1 MSHAGA
7 AAPEVS
13 VVMPCLNE
21 EAAIGACIE
30 KIRRTFDQAGLDGEI
45 VVCDN
50 GSTDRSVAIAEA
62 MGARVV
68 HQPERGYGN
77 AYLKGFDSARG
88 RYLVMGDAD
97 DTYDFTLIPE
107 FLKALRE
114 GGNAFVTGSRY
125 LGGGDGNITGL
136 HRWFGNPAL
145 TRILNAL
152 FGTRY
157 TDVYCG
163 FRAFSREAYERIRP
177 VSPGMEFN
185 LELAINAGLAGL
197 KTAEIPIVL
206 APRKGES
213 KLRTFR
219 DGWRSLRMML
229 LYSPNQLFL
238 VPGSVLLSLGLL
250 LHVAVLLG
258 LVRFGGR
265 PAAGVTAVFATV
277 LSVVGFEILSLGLH
291 AKTYSWSRRF
301 DHDNRFLGGFYSRF
315 TLETGLLMGLGL
327 ALAGLAILATIVVEW
342 VKSDLLPLPHPEWA
356 SFGATLDHPR
366 TEHGVLLVVHLG
378 HVHEAARG
386 TAMTEP
392 AESRPWSTIELRL
405 AALIVLIAA
414 ALWAPRLRGPLD
426 LRYDAGVY
434 YILGRSLAEGHGYRL
449 LNEPGAIEA
458 IQYPPVLPAVAALHR
473 AGPGNQRSRRG
484 RPCAP
489 AHDGAAVS
497 RVRPCVV
504 RAGATVPV
512 AGFAFAAALL
522 AILNAQVVFSPTTSR
537 PTCPTPPSPCSSSST
552 RRIRGGGTRRD
563 GIRPAHRR
571 RGAARRV
578 GGAEPGATP
587 LA

>member
-125 LGGGDGNITGL
+125 LGGGDANITAL

-145 TRILNAL
+145 TRILNVL

-301 DHDNRFLGGFYSRF
+301 DHDNRFLSGFYGRF
-315 TLETGLLMGLGL
+315 TLETGLLAGLGL

-356 SFGATLDHPR
+356 SFGATL
-366 TEHGVLLVVHLG
+366 T
-378 HVHEAARG
+378 
-386 TAMTEP
+386 
-392 AESRPWSTIELRL
+392 
-405 AALIVLIAA
+405 
-414 ALWAPRLRGPLD
+414 
-426 LRYDAGVY
+426 
-434 YILGRSLAEGHGYRL
+434 ILGLS
-449 LNEPGAIEA
+449 
-458 IQYPPVLPAVAALHR
+458 
-473 AGPGNQRSRRG
+473 
-484 RPCAP
+484 
-489 AHDGAAVS
+489 
-497 RVRPCVV
+497 
-504 RAGATVPV
+504 T
-512 AGFAFAAALL
+512 
-522 AILNAQVVFSPTTSR
+522 VFSSLFISAMSMRR
-537 PTCPTPPSPCSSSST
+537 PEGQ
-552 RRIRGGGTRRD
+552 R
-563 GIRPAHRR
+563 
-571 RGAARRV
+571 
-578 GGAEPGATP
+578 
-587 LA
+587 

>member
-301 DHDNRFLGGFYSRF
+301 DHNNRFLSGFYGRF
-315 TLETGLLMGLGL
+315 TLETGLLAGLGL

-356 SFGATLDHPR
+356 SFGATL
-366 TEHGVLLVVHLG
+366 T
-378 HVHEAARG
+378 
-386 TAMTEP
+386 
-392 AESRPWSTIELRL
+392 
-405 AALIVLIAA
+405 
-414 ALWAPRLRGPLD
+414 
-426 LRYDAGVY
+426 
-434 YILGRSLAEGHGYRL
+434 ILGLS
-449 LNEPGAIEA
+449 
-458 IQYPPVLPAVAALHR
+458 
-473 AGPGNQRSRRG
+473 
-484 RPCAP
+484 
-489 AHDGAAVS
+489 
-497 RVRPCVV
+497 
-504 RAGATVPV
+504 T
-512 AGFAFAAALL
+512 
-522 AILNAQVVFSPTTSR
+522 VFSSLFISAMSMRR
-537 PTCPTPPSPCSSSST
+537 PEGQ
-552 RRIRGGGTRRD
+552 R
-563 GIRPAHRR
+563 
-571 RGAARRV
+571 
-578 GGAEPGATP
+578 
-587 LA
+587 

>member
-7 AAPEVS
+7 AAPEIS

-145 TRILNAL
+145 TRILNVL

-301 DHDNRFLGGFYSRF
+301 DHDNRFLSGFYTRF

-327 ALAGLAILATIVVEW
+327 ALAGLAILAMIVVEW

-356 SFGATLDHPR
+356 SFGATL
-366 TEHGVLLVVHLG
+366 T
-378 HVHEAARG
+378 
-386 TAMTEP
+386 
-392 AESRPWSTIELRL
+392 
-405 AALIVLIAA
+405 
-414 ALWAPRLRGPLD
+414 
-426 LRYDAGVY
+426 
-434 YILGRSLAEGHGYRL
+434 ILGLS
-449 LNEPGAIEA
+449 
-458 IQYPPVLPAVAALHR
+458 
-473 AGPGNQRSRRG
+473 
-484 RPCAP
+484 
-489 AHDGAAVS
+489 
-497 RVRPCVV
+497 
-504 RAGATVPV
+504 T
-512 AGFAFAAALL
+512 
-522 AILNAQVVFSPTTSR
+522 VFSSLFISAMSMRR
-537 PTCPTPPSPCSSSST
+537 PEGQ
-552 RRIRGGGTRRD
+552 R
-563 GIRPAHRR
+563 
-571 RGAARRV
+571 
-578 GGAEPGATP
+578 
-587 LA
+587 